1 MNARQTAFKILK
13 KVFINKSYSNILLN
27 SLNQQKL
34 SNQDKDLIFNLVHGT
49 IANKIYLEYLIN
61 QLINYKKTQ
70 KELQILLWLAIYQLI
85 FLDAIPDYA
94 VVSQSVELAKTISL
108 KASGFVNA
116 ILKKFINNLKS
127 YTKIKLANQELEL
140 CIKHSFS
147 YSLYLML
154 KQQYDKKILE
164 KIVIDNHQIPLIY
177 FRVNSLKISA
187 NQFFAK
193 YKDEFL
199 LEKTNLKDCFI
210 ANKAIVN
217 SSLYQNGLITI
228 QDKASILVSQ
238 VLNPSLNANV
248 LDMCAAPGSKTT
260 HLSAIMNNTGMILAN
275 EISKNKLGL
284 IAENISRLGCQNI
297 KLANL
302 DARQIDR
309 TNYFDFILLD
319 APCSGFGVLKRKPEI
334 KLNFDFKQIK
344 QTVKLQAELLES
356 AYHNLK
362 SNGELV
368 YSTCTINKN
377 ENQNQIIRFLN
388 KHQDMVKIYEKQI
401 FGFEENTDGFYI
413 CKLKKI

>member
-1 MNARQTAFKILK
+1 
-13 KVFINKSYSNILLN
+13 
-27 SLNQQKL
+27 
-34 SNQDKDLIFNLVHGT
+34 
-49 IANKIYLEYLIN
+49 
-61 QLINYKKTQ
+61 
-70 KELQILLWLAIYQLI
+70 
-85 FLDAIPDYA
+85 
-94 VVSQSVELAKTISL
+94 
-108 KASGFVNA
+108 
-116 ILKKFINNLKS
+116 
-127 YTKIKLANQELEL
+127 
-140 CIKHSFS
+140 
-147 YSLYLML
+147 ML